1 MTVVVIAS
9 NDESM
14 KAVDEFAV
22 IAVIPMRDK
31 YKHENVKVDVELLV
45 LINK

>member
-1 MTVVVIAS
+1 MTVVAIAS

-14 KAVDEFAV
+14 KAVDEFDV